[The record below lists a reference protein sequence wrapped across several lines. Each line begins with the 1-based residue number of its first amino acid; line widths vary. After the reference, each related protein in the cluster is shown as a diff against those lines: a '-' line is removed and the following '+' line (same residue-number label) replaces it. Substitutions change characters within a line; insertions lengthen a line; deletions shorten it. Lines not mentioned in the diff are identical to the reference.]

1 MPILLPILAFIALLA
16 FAPEAALKLGAWFAL
31 TTVAVRVAA
40 DKLAGCAVSY
50 TEAAWAVIYAAILPV
65 LVVFGLLSFGASTG
79 ITQFEGTGAI
89 MVLALLL
96 GSFVVAFMLALRTS
110 FRDSAIVAGVATA
123 ASAAMALLLRALA

>member
-40 DKLAGCAVSY
+40 DKLVGCAVSY